1 MRRLAPAPDAVVDPH
16 SGLPRFGS
24 YVGSI
29 PRVDL
34 TALAG
39 GALRR
44 VAREKRWVYFAI
56 ASEDVYVAVAIAR
69 FGYVSTCFGYVLDA
83 KTMRIASA
91 ASVLAPPT
99 ACRVS
104 DRTTDGTLATF
115 RFGGVDAEI
124 ARVVGTP
131 AYALHVDLR
140 DIHLH
145 ATLSTTNAPP
155 AMTAVAPVGERQDG
169 LVNTTE
175 KRALLAVRG
184 ELEVA
189 GQRRPLGGALGG
201 YDYTH
206 GLLARRTIWRWAYA
220 MGRAKSGERVAFNLV
235 QGFVGEPE
243 CTAWVEGEV
252 FPLSEGRFAFDPEQP
267 LAEWRVSTADGTV
280 DLRFKPGG
288 MHSEQK
294 NFGVIHSRFVQPVGA
309 YAGTLRLGG
318 RELVLDGVLGVTEDQ
333 DVLW

>member
-1 MRRLAPAPDAVVDPH
+1 
-16 SGLPRFGS
+16 
-24 YVGSI
+24 
-29 PRVDL
+29 
-34 TALAG
+34 
-39 GALRR
+39 
-44 VAREKRWVYFAI
+44 
-56 ASEDVYVAVAIAR
+56 
-69 FGYVSTCFGYVLDA
+69 
-83 KTMRIASA
+83 
-91 ASVLAPPT
+91 
-99 ACRVS
+99 
-104 DRTTDGTLATF
+104 
-115 RFGGVDAEI
+115 
-124 ARVVGTP
+124 
-131 AYALHVDLR
+131 
-140 DIHLH
+140 
-145 ATLSTTNAPP
+145 
-155 AMTAVAPVGERQDG
+155 MTAVAPVGERQDG